1 MVGMVAV
8 ERGLGSGVSSVSAL
22 SAGGD
27 SAPEASEKRST
38 SKGLRG
44 VVKDGLRKGVAVL
57 EGVAEKK
64 ADCEEVVG
72 GLEGDSKPPGGER
85 DVSMS
90 GWGVRVHGCIAS
102 DGGGSL
108 RFSPCCFWVNW

>member
-1 MVGMVAV
+1 MGFLSSLVEENAGIVAV
-8 ERGLGSGVSSVSAL
+8 VECERGLKSGVSSVSAL
-22 SAGGD
+22 SAGED

-64 ADCEEVVG
+64 ADCEGGG
-72 GLEGDSKPPGGER
+72 GLEGDSKPPVGGV

-90 GWGVRVHGCIAS
+90 GWV
-102 DGGGSL
+102 
-108 RFSPCCFWVNW
+108 